1 MEASPPVN
9 LVVELPDPPLPGSTL
24 LVDVGIPPPLASAF
38 DVDFGTQT
46 DPWLS
51 VHSSTETILLET
63 CDAEIQTTAAPSVD
77 FGSQMSPTQLPMAN
91 SMTQT
96 DSITLVRF
104 INQEFESLQKQQ
116 DTLTKGSAASCDLE
130 WYLDYLSS
138 LRWWAVKQDQKGKKK
153 GMGPLRIFGHHSDF
167 VSALQEG

>member
-1 MEASPPVN
+1 MGIR
-9 LVVELPDPPLPGSTL
+9 PLL
-24 LVDVGIPPPLASAF
+24 ESAI

-51 VHSSTETILLET
+51 VPPSTETIPLET
-63 CDAEIQTTAAPSVD
+63 RDAEIQTTAAPSVD
-77 FGSQMSPTQLPMAN
+77 FGSQTSPTQLPMVN

-116 DTLTKGSAASCDLE
+116 DALTKGSAASCDLQ
-130 WYLDYLSS
+130 WHLDYLSS
-138 LRWWAVKQDQKGKKK
+138 LCWWAVQRDQKGKKK

-167 VSALQEG
+167 VFALQEG